1 MREQQPQAL
10 PSALQGIPRV
20 AAAKRASTCSS
31 RGREGQRA
39 HGPACLYACP
49 DAKFPAT
56 FVVMVPASRV
66 VVLKDLGGLPG
77 VEDVVHLVLLSP
89 GQRLTQGLSGF
100 VYVEVPGA
108 QEPENMLIFRDLLRV
123 RDVSKQC

>member
-1 MREQQPQAL
+1 
-10 PSALQGIPRV
+10 
-20 AAAKRASTCSS
+20 
-31 RGREGQRA
+31 
-39 HGPACLYACP
+39 
-49 DAKFPAT
+49 
-56 FVVMVPASRV
+56 MVPASRV